1 MPRVELTPRFQ
12 KSFARLHPDLREA
25 AARALQKLLENPES
39 RGLNLEPI
47 QDALYS
53 IRVNRGFRILLRKR
67 QDGSEICYIIEDVGS
82 HDIYRRN
89 R

>member
-1 MPRVELTPRFQ
+1 MPRVELTPRFE

-25 AARALQKLLENPES
+25 AAKALQKLLENPES

-47 QDALYS
+47 QGEMYS

-67 QDGSEICYIIEDVGS
+67 QDGSEIRYVAEDVGS
-82 HDIYRRN
+82 HDIYRRS

>member
-1 MPRVELTPRFQ
+1 MPQVELTHRF
-12 KSFARLHPDLREA
+12 KKAFARLHPDIREA
-25 AARALQKLLENPES
+25 AERALQKLLENPES

-47 QDALYS
+47 QGERYS

-67 QDGSEICYIIEDVGS
+67 QEGSEICYTAEDVGS
-82 HDIYRRN
+82 HDIYRRS

>member
-1 MPRVELTPRFQ
+1 MPRLELSPRFE
-12 KSFARLHPDLREA
+12 KLFARLHPDLREA
-25 AARALQKLLENPES
+25 AARALQKLLDNPES

-47 QDALYS
+47 AGEMYS

-67 QDGSEICYIIEDVGS
+67 QDGVEVCYVAEDVGS
-82 HDIYRRN
+82 HDIYRRS

>member
-12 KSFARLHPDLREA
+12 RSFARLHPDLREA
-25 AARALQKLLENPES
+25 AARALQKLLDNPES

-47 QDALYS
+47 AGEMYS
-53 IRVNRGFRILLRKR
+53 IRVNRSFRILLRKR
-67 QDGSEICYIIEDVGS
+67 QDASEVYYSAEDVGS
-82 HDIYRRN
+82 HDIYRRS